1 MCSRCLE
8 TSSALQFFVFQ
19 DVFKTSSRRLG
30 RFLQDVLENEKL
42 LRWRRVED
50 VFKTYLEDDLKTS
63 WRSANVCWIRAC
75 VCFFRKRT
83 KKGQKK
89 CFKNTTKCKI
99 FENLGKNV
107 QNLKNF
113 WKYYRWLR
121 AIIAGDCLRLSH
133 AINC

>member
-30 RFLQDVLENEKL
+30 RFLQDVLEDEKL
-42 LRWRRVED
+42 LRWRRIED

-63 WRSANVCWIRAC
+63 WRSANVCWIRAY

-83 KKGQKK
+83 KKRAKK
-89 CFKNTTKCKI
+89 KVLKIQQSAKYLKIWAKMYKIWKTFENTT
-99 FENLGKNV
+99 
-107 QNLKNF
+107 
-113 WKYYRWLR
+113 
-121 AIIAGDCLRLSH
+121 GDCVRLSQV
-133 AINC
+133 IVCDYRTQ